1 MSLSTYSLEYA
12 RHIGQLRR
20 PRCAYVPTSNTASH
34 MRHANHEK
42 INSWVPFS
50 FLYDYEASVGGP
62 LGRRGSGIKSLPY
75 HLETDIDDCAS
86 HPCKNNGTC
95 TDRVN
100 GFNCSCTPGFNGTQC
115 EKGNRNS
122 RLSEKSF
129 VLFIQYTPDE
139 GLFLLDCRQF

>member
-1 MSLSTYSLEYA
+1 MPLSTYSLEYG

-20 PRCAYVPTSNTASH
+20 RRRAYAPTSNTAS
-34 MRHANHEK
+34 HANHEK

-50 FLYDYEASVGGP
+50 LLYDYEASLGDP
-62 LGRRGSGIKSLPY
+62 SGRRSSGINFLPY
-75 HLETDIDDCAS
+75 HFKTDIDDCAS

-100 GFNCSCTPGFNGTQC
+100 GYNCSCAPGFNGTQC
-115 EKGNRNS
+115 EKGSLNS

-139 GLFLLDCRQF
+139 GLFPLDCRLF